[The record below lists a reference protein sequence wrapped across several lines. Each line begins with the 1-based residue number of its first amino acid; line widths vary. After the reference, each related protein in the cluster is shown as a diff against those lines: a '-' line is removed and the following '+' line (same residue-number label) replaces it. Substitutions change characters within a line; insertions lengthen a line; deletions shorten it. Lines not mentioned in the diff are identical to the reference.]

1 MPKTLSG
8 MGHHVLASA
17 LPKRSR
23 YAHIAAIKPLHTGT
37 LMPSPRPRRKL
48 RLPAL
53 FVLLLACGLAGC
65 EQRQPH
71 AQGAPAPP
79 QVTVSKPSR
88 QMVTEW
94 DEYVGRFVA
103 VDAIEVRARVSGY
116 LDAVH
121 FRDGQLVKAGD
132 LLFTIDRRPFEAT
145 LAQAQATLAQARA
158 NLAYAEADLKRGE
171 DLVRGS
177 TITQQ
182 TFDQRTQA
190 KRVAEANVAAQ
201 EAALRQALLD
211 LEFTELKAPVSGRIG
226 DRRVSPGNLVTG
238 GTTGTTTLLATITTI
253 DPIRFEFTVDEA
265 SYLRYMRLAGNR
277 TSAAN
282 RGFDAPVRLKLIDEA
297 KFTRAGKLDFVDNAI
312 DRASGTIR
320 GRAEFPN
327 PDDTLTPGMFGRIQV
342 PAGPPN
348 EALLVPDVAIGTEQ
362 VRKFVLV
369 VDSDNIAR
377 PKYVTLGS
385 LVEGLR
391 VVTSGLDPND
401 RVIVNGLM
409 RARPGVKVTPQ
420 ETLDDK
426 AAAAGAISK
435 AN

>member
-1 MPKTLSG
+1 
-8 MGHHVLASA
+8 
-17 LPKRSR
+17 
-23 YAHIAAIKPLHTGT
+23 
-37 LMPSPRPRRKL
+37 MPSARPRGKL

-53 FVLLLACGLAGC
+53 LLLLLTCGLAGC
-65 EQRQPH
+65 EQSQPH

-79 QVTVSKPSR
+79 PQVTVAKPSR
-88 QMVTEW
+88 QVVTEW

-103 VDAIEVRARVSGY
+103 VDAIEMRARVSGH

-121 FRDGQLVKAGD
+121 FQDGQLVKAGD

-171 DLVRGS
+171 NLVRGS

-190 KRVAEANVAAQ
+190 KRVAEATVAAQ
-201 EAALRQALLD
+201 EAAVRQALLD
-211 LEFTELKAPVSGRIG
+211 LEFTELKAPLSGRIG

-253 DPIRFEFTVDEA
+253 DPIRFEFTVDET
-265 SYLRYMRLAGNR
+265 SYLRYLRLAGNA
-277 TSAAN
+277 TGAAN

-297 KFTRAGKLDFVDNAI
+297 KFTRTGKLDFVDNAI

-327 PDDTLTPGMFGRIQV
+327 PDGTLTPGMFGRIQV
-342 PAGPPN
+342 PTGPPN
-348 EALLVPDVAIGTEQ
+348 EALLVPEVAIGTEQ
-362 VRKFVLV
+362 VRRFVFV
-369 VDSDNIAR
+369 VDGDNIAR

-385 LVEGLR
+385 VLEGQR
-391 VVTSGLDPND
+391 VVTAGIDPDD

-420 ETLDDK
+420 ESPDSK
-426 AAAAGAISK
+426 AAATGSITK

>member
-1 MPKTLSG
+1 MP
-8 MGHHVLASA
+8 
-17 LPKRSR
+17 
-23 YAHIAAIKPLHTGT
+23 AA
-37 LMPSPRPRRKL
+37 RPRGKR
-48 RLPAL
+48 RFPAL
-53 FVLLLACGLAGC
+53 FVFLLAPGLAGC
-65 EQRQPH
+65 EQGQPH
-71 AQGAPAPP
+71 TQGAPPAPP
-79 QVTVSKPSR
+79 QVTVAKPTR
-88 QMVTEW
+88 QAVTEQ

-103 VDAIEVRARVSGY
+103 VDSIEVRARVSGY
-116 LDAVH
+116 LYGVH
-121 FRDGQLVKAGD
+121 FQDGQLIEKGD

-171 DLVRGS
+171 NLVRGN

-211 LEFTELKAPVSGRIG
+211 LEFTELRAPVSGRIG

-253 DPIRFEFTVDEA
+253 DPIRFEFTVDET
-265 SYLRYMRLAGNR
+265 SYLRYLRLAGR
-277 TSAAN
+277 GTSAAN

-320 GRAEFPN
+320 SRAEFPN
-327 PDDTLTPGMFGRIQV
+327 ADGTLTPGMFGRIQV

-348 EALLVPDVAIGTEQ
+348 TVLLVPDVAIGTEQ

-369 VDSDNIAR
+369 VDGDNIAR
-377 PKYVTLGS
+377 PKYVTLGP
-385 LVEGLR
+385 VVGELR
-391 VVTSGLDPND
+391 VITAGLDPDD
-401 RVIVNGLM
+401 RVIINGLM

-420 ETLDDK
+420 EAPDNK
-426 AAAAGAISK
+426 AAAAGSISK

>member
-1 MPKTLSG
+1 
-8 MGHHVLASA
+8 
-17 LPKRSR
+17 
-23 YAHIAAIKPLHTGT
+23 
-37 LMPSPRPRRKL
+37 MPSARPRGKL

-53 FVLLLACGLAGC
+53 LLLLLTCGLAGC
-65 EQRQPH
+65 EQSQPH

-79 QVTVSKPSR
+79 PQVTVAKPSR
-88 QMVTEW
+88 QVVTEW

-103 VDAIEVRARVSGY
+103 VDAIEMRARVSGY

-121 FRDGQLVKAGD
+121 FQDGQLVKAGD

-171 DLVRGS
+171 NLVRGS

-190 KRVAEANVAAQ
+190 KRVAEATVAAQ
-201 EAALRQALLD
+201 EAAVRQALLD

-253 DPIRFEFTVDEA
+253 DPIRFEFTVDET
-265 SYLRYMRLAGNR
+265 SYLRYLRLAGNA

-297 KFTRAGKLDFVDNAI
+297 KFTRTGKLDFVDNAI

-327 PDDTLTPGMFGRIQV
+327 PDGTLTPGMFGRIQV
-342 PAGPPN
+342 PTGPPN
-348 EALLVPDVAIGTEQ
+348 EALLVPEVAISTEQ
-362 VRKFVLV
+362 VRRFVFV
-369 VDSDNIAR
+369 VDGDNIAR

-385 LVEGLR
+385 VLEGQR
-391 VVTSGLDPND
+391 VVTAGIDPND

-420 ETLDDK
+420 ESPDNK
-426 AAAAGAISK
+426 AAATGSITK

>member
-1 MPKTLSG
+1 
-8 MGHHVLASA
+8 
-17 LPKRSR
+17 
-23 YAHIAAIKPLHTGT
+23 
-37 LMPSPRPRRKL
+37 MPSARPRGKL
-48 RLPAL
+48 RLPA
-53 FVLLLACGLAGC
+53 VLLLLLTCGLAGC
-65 EQRQPH
+65 EQSQPH

-79 QVTVSKPSR
+79 PQVTVAKPSR
-88 QMVTEW
+88 QVVTEW

-121 FRDGQLVKAGD
+121 FQDGRLVKAAD
-132 LLFTIDRRPFEAT
+132 LLFTIDPRPFEAT

-171 DLVRGS
+171 NLVRGS

-190 KRVAEANVAAQ
+190 KRVAEATVAAQ
-201 EAALRQALLD
+201 EAAVRQALLD

-253 DPIRFEFTVDEA
+253 DPIRFEFTVDET
-265 SYLRYMRLAGNR
+265 SYLRYLRLAGNA

-327 PDDTLTPGMFGRIQV
+327 PDGTLTPGMFGRIQV
-342 PAGPPN
+342 PTGPPN
-348 EALLVPDVAIGTEQ
+348 EALLVPEVAIGTEQ
-362 VRKFVLV
+362 VRRFVLV
-369 VDSDNIAR
+369 VDGDNIAR

-385 LVEGLR
+385 VLAGQR
-391 VVTSGLDPND
+391 VVTAGLDPDD

-420 ETLDDK
+420 ESPDNK
-426 AAAAGAISK
+426 AAAAGSITK

>member
-1 MPKTLSG
+1 
-8 MGHHVLASA
+8 
-17 LPKRSR
+17 
-23 YAHIAAIKPLHTGT
+23 
-37 LMPSPRPRRKL
+37 MPSARPRRKL

-53 FVLLLACGLAGC
+53 LLVLLACGLAGC

-71 AQGAPAPP
+71 AQSAPAPPP
-79 QVTVSKPSR
+79 QVTVAKPSR
-88 QMVTEW
+88 QLVTEF

-121 FRDGQLVKAGD
+121 FQDGQLIKAGD

-171 DLVRGS
+171 DLVRGN

-201 EAALRQALLD
+201 EAAVRQASLD

-238 GTTGTTTLLATITTI
+238 GTGTTTLLATITTI

-265 SYLRYMRLAGNR
+265 SYLRYIRLAGNA

-282 RGFDAPVRLKLIDEA
+282 RGFDAPVRLKLIDET
-297 KFTRAGKLDFVDNAI
+297 KFSRTGKLDFVDNAI

-320 GRAEFPN
+320 GRAEFAN
-327 PDDTLTPGMFGRIQV
+327 PDGTLTPGMFGRIQV

-391 VVTSGLDPND
+391 VVTAGLDPDD

-420 ETLDDK
+420 ETPDNK
-426 AAAAGAISK
+426 AASTGAITK